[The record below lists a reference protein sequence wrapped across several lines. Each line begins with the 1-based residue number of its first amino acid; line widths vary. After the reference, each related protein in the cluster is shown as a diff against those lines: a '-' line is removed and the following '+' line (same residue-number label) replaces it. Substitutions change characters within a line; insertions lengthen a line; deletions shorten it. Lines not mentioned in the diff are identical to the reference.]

1 MSIDKTLKQQ
11 ITKTPRAAGEQ
22 PFSALPDLAVPDDGT
37 IVPAVDSGINY
48 TFSLAALKKF
58 VKSQMSKTV
67 FFDASVADSYSFSVE
82 DLEQHE
88 KIRVVMTALPADD
101 RELTLFFPIA
111 WDSSQGIKVEVD
123 YSGLDST
130 FVNTLVLRWG
140 IGTLIYQRFFFLMP
154 SAAFTEKMVVLV
166 GQRIRFEIL
175 RGIIRHPYGAICKA
189 DEASI
194 VGEVPDSGAESITFK
209 FTYFTVEGRSYV
221 AIGASATMR
230 ITVGDRAF
238 LEHKTVYSDS
248 EGAYV
253 PLSFMYSN
261 PYAREN
267 VYYFSYSLYEDVK
280 SQHVRDYWYSSGT
293 RAFAWYGDI
302 RPPLMIFALGEQ

>member
-11 ITKTPRAAGEQ
+11 ISTTPRAAGEQ

-67 FFDASVADSYSFSVE
+67 FFDASIADSYTFSID

-88 KIRVVMTALPADD
+88 KIRVVMTALPVDD

-154 SAAFTEKMVVLV
+154 SAYKLSDIVPFM
-166 GQRIRFEIL
+166 GQRFRFEIL
-175 RGIIRHPYGAICKA
+175 RGIIRHPYGAICLI
-189 DEASI
+189 EGVYV
-194 VGEVPDSGAESITFK
+194 VGEVPDSGGEDITYKYTFCAEGGSSYIPYNATGQYYQITLGGDYAFA
-209 FTYFTVEGRSYV
+209 GS
-221 AIGASATMR
+221 SD
-230 ITVGDRAF
+230 ITTAAFAPF
-238 LEHKTVYSDS
+238 LEFAVNFKLKKIFRLISNENNGSYYSYQT
-248 EGAYV
+248 A
-253 PLSFMYSN
+253 
-261 PYAREN
+261 
-267 VYYFSYSLYEDVK
+267 EDWV
-280 SQHVRDYWYSSGT
+280 GT
-293 RAFAWYGDI
+293 SRVFGVGGSVLRNI
-302 RPPLMIFALGEQ
+302 IIFAVGEQ